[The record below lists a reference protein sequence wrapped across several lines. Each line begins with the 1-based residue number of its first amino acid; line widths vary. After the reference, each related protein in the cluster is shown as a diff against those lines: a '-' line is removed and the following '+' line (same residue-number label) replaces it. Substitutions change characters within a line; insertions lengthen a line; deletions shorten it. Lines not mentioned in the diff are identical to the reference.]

1 MVKHTQTIRGRVNK
15 IGSLVRGVLTFQFQ
29 NLEILN
35 ALKLKKDA
43 RFSSNVEM
51 GIVAYIFAK
60 MANQKTLACC
70 SCVK

>member
-35 ALKLKKDA
+35 VLKLKKDA

-51 GIVAYIFAK
+51 GSVAYIFAK
-60 MANQKTLACC
+60 MAN
-70 SCVK
+70 